1 MDRLEDLLVDLRS
14 CRVCAEHLPLGPRPV
29 VQASS
34 SARLLVASQAPGSK
48 VHQSGIPF
56 SDDSGWRLRN
66 WMGIDEETFYDAR
79 RVAIVP
85 MGFCYPGKAKS
96 GDAPPRR
103 ECARLWRPRLL
114 GTLTNLQLTLLVGSY
129 AQDAVLGVGR
139 MTERVQNFRAYLP
152 KYFPLPHPSWRSR
165 IWADRNPWFEE
176 DVLPVLQSQVARVLS
191 ER

>member
-1 MDRLEDLLVDLRS
+1 M
-14 CRVCAEHLPLGPRPV
+14 
-29 VQASS
+29 QASS

-66 WMGIDEETFYDAR
+66 WMGIDEGTFYDAR